1 MTDPLFTIVL
11 VSPEIPWNVGAI
23 GRTSL
28 AVGARMVIIKPTL
41 VDLSD
46 KAVKRA
52 GLDYWPYVDL
62 KMYENWEEFLN
73 TENPKNLFFLSTK
86 AKKVLYETDIGTSPH
101 LVFGAESKGLP
112 EFYHNTYSDRL
123 FKLPM
128 YAKEVRSLNLA
139 NTVTAVAY
147 EAVRQINFR

>member
-1 MTDPLFTIVL
+1 VVAL
-11 VSPEIPWNVGAI
+11 
-23 GRTSL
+23 
-28 AVGARMVIIKPTL
+28 GARLIIIKPTL

-52 GLDYWPYVDL
+52 GLDYWPHVDL
-62 KMYENWEEFLN
+62 KMYESWDEFLAG
-73 TENPKNLFFLSTK
+73 EKIEEEKLYFLSTK
-86 AKKVLYETDIGTSPH
+86 ADKTLFETEITERPY

-112 EFYHNTYSDRL
+112 EFYHKTYGKRL

-128 YAKEVRSLNLA
+128 YGEQIRSLNLA

>member
-1 MTDPLFTIVL
+1 MFSIVL

-23 GRTSL
+23 GRTCVAL
-28 AVGARMVIIKPTL
+28 GARLVIIGPTL

-52 GLDYWPYVDL
+52 GLDYWPHVDL
-62 KMYENWEEFLN
+62 RIYAGWDEFLRD
-73 TENPKNLFFLSTK
+73 ENPKNLFFFSTK
-86 AKKVLYETDIGTSPH
+86 ANKVVFEAKIVKDSY

-112 EFYHNTYSDRL
+112 SSFHSTYADRL
-123 FKLPM
+123 YKFPM
-128 YAKEVRSLNLA
+128 YGKEIRSLNLA
-139 NTVTAVAY
+139 NTVTAAAY